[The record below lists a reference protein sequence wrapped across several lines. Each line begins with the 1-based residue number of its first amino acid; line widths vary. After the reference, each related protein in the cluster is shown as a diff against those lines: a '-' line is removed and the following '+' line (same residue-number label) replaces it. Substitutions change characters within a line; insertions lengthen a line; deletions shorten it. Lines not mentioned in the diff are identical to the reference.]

1 MFLAS
6 HRKKKPKQQPQL
18 CGRRPV
24 QDGGDGVVGVH
35 LDHLGDRVRRL
46 RARLLP
52 PRLPSR
58 HDGRDQ
64 LQLGVRRRVSL
75 WR

>member
-1 MFLAS
+1 M
-6 HRKKKPKQQPQL
+6 
-18 CGRRPV
+18 
-24 QDGGDGVVGVH
+24 QDGGDGVVGVD
-35 LDHLGDRVRRL
+35 LDHLGNRVRRL

-52 PRLPSR
+52 PRLPPR
-58 HDGRDQ
+58 HDGRHQ